1 MNTTVSFTTIVT
13 TKQEYCRGM
22 EEMESQLQQLQKAKD
37 LAMDNNPEQML
48 PKVLETT
55 NSMLLNQWKTNN
67 DTTTTTNS
75 NSSLPN
81 FFTDLLLDTMNHNKI
96 SNHEKPLIASQYLST
111 LYSCYEYSAND
122 LHCQQLTILTF
133 TKVYPMLFDL
143 IAKTSDES
151 KWSLLQQFRK
161 KILSQ
166 WKLMTISNLPLDLNL
181 DNKQIGLKLSIVKFI
196 SQIIITH
203 TVDLTNSSI
212 NISMVPENQPL
223 INRNKLETEAKILL
237 DVIINYLIEEPIM
250 VSSLFIGIINCLSFI
265 MKQRTQTT
273 MKILNGILKFNIDA
287 KYQND
292 EMDALTYKLCKRF
305 VERCYRNF
313 VQFGIKNNLIKNPS
327 NSSNP
332 NWNQIYPKLSKIS
345 QTLFVIGEETKSKG
359 ILNFDSDTANK
370 RIPDSERDRII
381 MVRTQK
387 RQQVQHSQQL
397 QNIPVPDSDNSNIA
411 STVNQNTNN
420 SHNNVDNSLTPE
432 QMVALTKL
440 QEYSRGKT
448 SSTPFFNTTP
458 KAYDNTYSSLFA
470 LMDNNGSKQDLSKIQ
485 PDILV
490 KLSTEALYKAD
501 TRKII
506 AALSIAASRYTD
518 LMNRN
523 DPSIGDK
530 RPLEDASNDTTTTTS
545 SINEVK
551 RVKTNLNED
560 KGQNNKSTSV
570 KQETKET
577 VLDGEDD
584 EKEDED
590 QDIQMIVEKP
600 YFFEPK
606 PMSNDTKMR
615 ITERIVKRLF
625 DMKTSK
631 ISPHINSIAMSKN
644 PLEQIKLISWS
655 NDESWYHI
663 LIRLA
668 TRGTR
673 SNLPISNFIREELLR
688 YVMLDIDDSHRT
700 AIIIEWMNEEWY
712 GDLLFES
719 REDTES
725 QYMFWSLKLLDELIP
740 FLENKH
746 RKLFIR
752 LMSELPRLTSEHL
765 ARVKPILIDPSRST
779 LGFQTLKFLIMF
791 RLPVKAMIKPLLET
805 ILEEDPTVE
814 PQCKPI
820 LDKFYKD

>member
-1 MNTTVSFTTIVT
+1 MN
-13 TKQEYCRGM
+13 
-22 EEMESQLQQLQKAKD
+22 EMESQLQQLQKAKD
-37 LAMDNNPEQML
+37 LAMDNSPEQML

-67 DTTTTTNS
+67 NNNYNDNNLS
-75 NSSLPN
+75 N
-81 FFTDLLLDTMNHNKI
+81 FFTNLLLDTMNHNKI

-111 LYSCYEYSAND
+111 LYSCYEYSIND

-133 TKVYPMLFDL
+133 TKIYPMLFDL

-161 KILSQ
+161 KTLSQ
-166 WKLMTISNLPLDLNL
+166 WKLMTITNSPLDLNL
-181 DNKQIGLKLSIVKFI
+181 DNKQIGLKLSIIKFI

-237 DVIINYLIEEPIM
+237 DVIINYLIEEPMM

-265 MKQRTQTT
+265 MKQRNQTT

-287 KYQND
+287 KYQSD
-292 EMDALTYKLCKRF
+292 QMDTLTYKLCKRF

-313 VQFGIKNNLIKNPS
+313 VQFGIKNNLIKNPN

-345 QTLFVIGEETKSKG
+345 QTLFVIGEETKNKG
-359 ILNFDSDTANK
+359 ILNFDSESVNK
-370 RIPDSERDRII
+370 RIPDSEREKII

-387 RQQVQHSQQL
+387 RQQSQQM
-397 QNIPVPDSDNSNIA
+397 QNMPVLNNDNNNGSGTINPNNSNP
-411 STVNQNTNN
+411 ND
-420 SHNNVDNSLTPE
+420 VDNFLTTE
-432 QMVALTKL
+432 QMNALTKL

-448 SSTPFFNTTP
+448 PSTPFFNTTP
-458 KAYDNTYSSLFA
+458 KAYDNTYNSLFA
-470 LMDNNGSKQDLSKIQ
+470 LMDNNGSKQDLSKVPSNVLI
-485 PDILV
+485 

-518 LMNRN
+518 LMNLN

-530 RPLEDASNDTTTTTS
+530 RQLEDNNSGNNNNSNSNS
-545 SINEVK
+545 SSEAK
-551 RVKTNLNED
+551 RIKTDLKENKGLN
-560 KGQNNKSTSV
+560 NNSTLV
-570 KQETKET
+570 KQETSEA
-577 VLDGEDD
+577 VLDGEDE

-590 QDIQMIVEKP
+590 QDVQMIVEKP

-606 PMSNDTKMR
+606 PMDNDTKMK

-625 DMKTSK
+625 SVKTSK
-631 ISPHINSIAMSKN
+631 ISPHINSIPVSKN
-644 PLEQIKLISWS
+644 PLEQIKLLNWS

-673 SNLPISNFIREELLR
+673 SNLQMSNFIREELLR
-688 YVMLDIDDSHRT
+688 YVMMDINDSHRT
-700 AIIIEWMNEEWY
+700 AIIIEWMNEEWH

-719 REDTES
+719 RGDIES
-725 QYMFWSLKLLDELIP
+725 QYMCWSLRLLDELIP

-752 LMSELPRLTSEHL
+752 LMSELPKLTSEHL

-805 ILEEDPTVE
+805 ILKEDPTVE

-820 LDKFYKD
+820 LDKFYKN

>member
-1 MNTTVSFTTIVT
+1 MN
-13 TKQEYCRGM
+13 
-22 EEMESQLQQLQKAKD
+22 EMESQLQQLQKAKD
-37 LAMDNNPEQML
+37 LAMDNSPEQML

-67 DTTTTTNS
+67 NNNYNDNNLS
-75 NSSLPN
+75 N
-81 FFTDLLLDTMNHNKI
+81 FFTNLLLDTMNHNKI

-111 LYSCYEYSAND
+111 LYSCYEYSIND

-133 TKVYPMLFDL
+133 TKIYPMLFDL

-161 KILSQ
+161 KTLSQ
-166 WKLMTISNLPLDLNL
+166 WKLMTITNSPLDLNL
-181 DNKQIGLKLSIVKFI
+181 DNKQIGLKLSIIKFI

-237 DVIINYLIEEPIM
+237 DVIINYLIEEPMM

-265 MKQRTQTT
+265 MKQRNQTT

-287 KYQND
+287 KYQSD
-292 EMDALTYKLCKRF
+292 QMDTLTYKLCKRF

-313 VQFGIKNNLIKNPS
+313 VQFGIKNNLIKNPN

-345 QTLFVIGEETKSKG
+345 QTLFVIGEETKNKG
-359 ILNFDSDTANK
+359 ILNFDSESVNK
-370 RIPDSERDRII
+370 RIPDSEREKII

-387 RQQVQHSQQL
+387 RQQSQQT
-397 QNIPVPDSDNSNIA
+397 QNMPVLNNDNNNGSGTINPNSSNP
-411 STVNQNTNN
+411 ND
-420 SHNNVDNSLTPE
+420 VDNFLTTE
-432 QMVALTKL
+432 QMNALTKL

-448 SSTPFFNTTP
+448 PSTPFFNTTP
-458 KAYDNTYSSLFA
+458 KAYDNTYNSLFA
-470 LMDNNGSKQDLSKIQ
+470 LMDNNGSKQDLSKVPSNVLI
-485 PDILV
+485 

-518 LMNRN
+518 LMNLN

-530 RPLEDASNDTTTTTS
+530 RQLEDNNSGNNNNSNSNS
-545 SINEVK
+545 SSEAK
-551 RVKTNLNED
+551 RIKTDLKENKGLN
-560 KGQNNKSTSV
+560 NNSTLV
-570 KQETKET
+570 KQETSEA
-577 VLDGEDD
+577 VLDGEDE

-590 QDIQMIVEKP
+590 QDVQMIVEKP

-606 PMSNDTKMR
+606 PMDNDTKMK

-625 DMKTSK
+625 SVKTSK
-631 ISPHINSIAMSKN
+631 ISPHINSIPVSKN
-644 PLEQIKLISWS
+644 PLEQIKLLNWS

-673 SNLPISNFIREELLR
+673 SNLQMSNFIREELLR
-688 YVMLDIDDSHRT
+688 YVMMDINDSHRT
-700 AIIIEWMNEEWY
+700 AIIIEWMNEEWH

-719 REDTES
+719 RGDIES
-725 QYMFWSLKLLDELIP
+725 QYMCWSLRLLDELIP

-752 LMSELPRLTSEHL
+752 LMSELPKLTSEHL

-805 ILEEDPTVE
+805 ILKEDPTVE

-820 LDKFYKD
+820 LDKFYKN

>member
-1 MNTTVSFTTIVT
+1 
-13 TKQEYCRGM
+13 
-22 EEMESQLQQLQKAKD
+22 MESQLQQLQKAKD
-37 LAMDNNPEQML
+37 LAMDNSPEQML

-67 DTTTTTNS
+67 NDNNNNLS
-75 NSSLPN
+75 N
-81 FFTDLLLDTMNHNKI
+81 FFTNLLLDTMNHNKI

-111 LYSCYEYSAND
+111 LYSCYEYSIND
-122 LHCQQLTILTF
+122 LHYQQLTILTF
-133 TKVYPMLFDL
+133 TKIYPMLFDL

-166 WKLMTISNLPLDLNL
+166 WKLMTITNSPLDLNL
-181 DNKQIGLKLSIVKFI
+181 DNKQIGLKLSIIKFI

-212 NISMVPENQPL
+212 NISVVPENQPL
-223 INRNKLETEAKILL
+223 INRNKLETEARILL
-237 DVIINYLIEEPIM
+237 DVIINYLIEEPMM

-265 MKQRTQTT
+265 MKQRNQTT

-292 EMDALTYKLCKRF
+292 QMDTLTYKLCKRF

-313 VQFGIKNNLIKNPS
+313 VQFGIKNNLIKNPN

-345 QTLFVIGEETKSKG
+345 QTLFVIGEETKNKG
-359 ILNFDSDTANK
+359 ILNFDSESVSK
-370 RIPDSERDRII
+370 RIPDSEREKII

-387 RQQVQHSQQL
+387 RQQSQQSQQT
-397 QNIPVPDSDNSNIA
+397 QNMLVLNNDNNNGSGTINPNNSNP
-411 STVNQNTNN
+411 
-420 SHNNVDNSLTPE
+420 NNVDNFLTTE
-432 QMVALTKL
+432 QMNALTKL

-448 SSTPFFNTTP
+448 PSASFFNTTP
-458 KAYDNTYSSLFA
+458 KAYDNTYNSLFA
-470 LMDNNGSKQDLSKIQ
+470 LMDNNGSKQDLSKVPSNVLI
-485 PDILV
+485 

-530 RPLEDASNDTTTTTS
+530 RQLEDDNSGNNNNSNSNS
-545 SINEVK
+545 SSEAK
-551 RVKTNLNED
+551 RIKTDLKED
-560 KGQNNKSTSV
+560 KGLNNNSTLV
-570 KQETKET
+570 KQETSEA
-577 VLDGEDD
+577 VLDGED
-584 EKEDED
+584 EGKEDED
-590 QDIQMIVEKP
+590 QDVQMIVEKP

-606 PMSNDTKMR
+606 PMDNDTKMK

-625 DMKTSK
+625 SIKTSK
-631 ISPHINSIAMSKN
+631 ISPHINSIPMSKN
-644 PLEQIKLISWS
+644 PLEQIKLLNWS

-673 SNLPISNFIREELLR
+673 SNLQMSNFIREELLR
-688 YVMLDIDDSHRT
+688 YVMMDINDSHRT
-700 AIIIEWMNEEWY
+700 AIIIEWMNEEWH

-725 QYMFWSLKLLDELIP
+725 QYMCWSLRLLDELIP

-752 LMSELPRLTSEHL
+752 LMSELPKLRSEHL

-805 ILEEDPTVE
+805 ILKEDPTVE

>member
-1 MNTTVSFTTIVT
+1 MN
-13 TKQEYCRGM
+13 
-22 EEMESQLQQLQKAKD
+22 EMESQLQQLQKAKD
-37 LAMDNNPEQML
+37 LAMDNSPEQML

-67 DTTTTTNS
+67 NNNYNDNNLS
-75 NSSLPN
+75 N
-81 FFTDLLLDTMNHNKI
+81 FFTNLLLDTMNHNKI

-111 LYSCYEYSAND
+111 LYSCYEYSIND

-133 TKVYPMLFDL
+133 TKIYPMLFDL

-161 KILSQ
+161 KTLSQ
-166 WKLMTISNLPLDLNL
+166 WKLMTITNSPLDLNL
-181 DNKQIGLKLSIVKFI
+181 DNKQIGLKLSIIKFI

-237 DVIINYLIEEPIM
+237 DVIINYLIEEPMM

-265 MKQRTQTT
+265 MKQRNQTT

-287 KYQND
+287 KYQSD
-292 EMDALTYKLCKRF
+292 QMDTLTYKLCKRF

-313 VQFGIKNNLIKNPS
+313 VQFGIKNNLIKNPN

-345 QTLFVIGEETKSKG
+345 QTLFVIGEETKNKG
-359 ILNFDSDTANK
+359 ILNFDSESVNK
-370 RIPDSERDRII
+370 RIPDSEREKII

-387 RQQVQHSQQL
+387 RQQSQQT
-397 QNIPVPDSDNSNIA
+397 QNMPVLNNDNNNGSGTINPNNSNP
-411 STVNQNTNN
+411 ND
-420 SHNNVDNSLTPE
+420 VDNFLTTE
-432 QMVALTKL
+432 QMNALTKL

-448 SSTPFFNTTP
+448 PSTPFFNTTP
-458 KAYDNTYSSLFA
+458 KAYDNTYNSLFA
-470 LMDNNGSKQDLSKIQ
+470 LMDNNGSKQDLSKVPSNVLI
-485 PDILV
+485 

-518 LMNRN
+518 LMNLN

-530 RPLEDASNDTTTTTS
+530 RQLEDNNSGNNNNSNSNS
-545 SINEVK
+545 SSEAK
-551 RVKTNLNED
+551 RIKTDLKENKGLN
-560 KGQNNKSTSV
+560 NNSTLV
-570 KQETKET
+570 KQETSEA
-577 VLDGEDD
+577 VLDGEDE

-590 QDIQMIVEKP
+590 QDVQMIVEKP

-606 PMSNDTKMR
+606 PMDNDTKMK

-625 DMKTSK
+625 SVKTSK
-631 ISPHINSIAMSKN
+631 ISPHINSIPVSKN
-644 PLEQIKLISWS
+644 PLEQIKLLNWS

-673 SNLPISNFIREELLR
+673 SNLQMSNFIREELLR
-688 YVMLDIDDSHRT
+688 YVMMDINDSHRT
-700 AIIIEWMNEEWY
+700 AIIIEWMNEEWH

-719 REDTES
+719 RGDIES
-725 QYMFWSLKLLDELIP
+725 QYMCWSLRLLDELIP

-752 LMSELPRLTSEHL
+752 LMSELPKLTNEHL

-805 ILEEDPTVE
+805 ILKEDPTVE

-820 LDKFYKD
+820 LDKFYKN

>member
-1 MNTTVSFTTIVT
+1 
-13 TKQEYCRGM
+13 
-22 EEMESQLQQLQKAKD
+22 MESQLQQLQKAKD
-37 LAMDNNPEQML
+37 LAMDNSPEQML

-55 NSMLLNQWKTNN
+55 NSMLLNHWKANN
-67 DTTTTTNS
+67 NN
-75 NSSLPN
+75 NSSSLSK
-81 FFTDLLLDTMNHNKI
+81 FFTDLLLDTMNHNNI

-111 LYSCYEYSAND
+111 LYSCYEYSNDD
-122 LHCQQLTILTF
+122 LHCQQLAILTF
-133 TKVYPMLFDL
+133 TKIYPMLFDL

-151 KWSLLQQFRK
+151 KWSLLQQFKK

-166 WKLMTISNLPLDLNL
+166 WKSMTITNLPLDLNL
-181 DNKQIGLKLSIVKFI
+181 DNRQIGLKLSIVKFI

-203 TVDLTNSSI
+203 TVDPTNSSI
-212 NISMVPENQPL
+212 NISMVSENQPL
-223 INRNKLETEAKILL
+223 INKNKLETEAKILL
-237 DVIINYLIEEPIM
+237 DVLINYLIEEPMM
-250 VSSLFIGIINCLSFI
+250 VSSLFMGIINCLSFI
-265 MKQRTQTT
+265 MKQRNQTT

-287 KYQND
+287 KYQD
-292 EMDALTYKLCKRF
+292 GQMETLTYRLCKRF

-313 VQFGIKNNLIKNPS
+313 VQFGIKNNLIKSPN

-345 QTLFVIGEETKSKG
+345 QTLYIIGEETKNKG
-359 ILNFDSDTANK
+359 ILNFDAENVSN
-370 RIPDSERDRII
+370 RIPDSERDKII

-387 RQQVQHSQQL
+387 RQQIQQL
-397 QNIPVPDSDNSNIA
+397 QNVPTPNNNNNSITA
-411 STVNQNTNN
+411 SMNQNRNNPSNVNQT
-420 SHNNVDNSLTPE
+420 LTTE
-432 QMVALTKL
+432 QMNALTNL
-440 QEYSRGKT
+440 QEYARGKT
-448 SSTPFFNTTP
+448 SSTPFVNTVP
-458 KAYDNTYSSLFA
+458 KAYDNTYNSLFA
-470 LMDNNGSKQDLSKIQ
+470 LMDSNGSKQDISKI
-485 PDILV
+485 PTDILI

-501 TRKII
+501 TKKII

-530 RPLEDASNDTTTTTS
+530 RQHSDDTN
-545 SINEVK
+545 NEVK
-551 RVKTNLNED
+551 RVRTENED
-560 KGQNNKSTSV
+560 KGQKNKTTV
-570 KQETKET
+570 PMRKQTIKTELE
-577 VLDGEDD
+577 GEDD
-584 EKEDED
+584 EKEEEED
-590 QDIQMIVEKP
+590 QDIQMMIEKP

-606 PMSNDTKMR
+606 AMNNDMKMK

-625 DMKTSK
+625 DIKTNK
-631 ISPHINSIAMSKN
+631 ISPRINSIPMSKN
-644 PLEQIKLISWS
+644 PLEQIKLINWS

-673 SNLPISNFIREELLR
+673 SNLQISNFIREELLK
-688 YVMLDIDDSHRT
+688 YVMMDISDTHRT

-725 QYMFWSLKLLDELIP
+725 QYMCWSLRLLDELIP

-765 ARVKPILIDPSRST
+765 VKVKPILIDPSRST

-791 RLPVKAMIKPLLET
+791 RLPVKAMIKPLLEN
-805 ILEEDPTVE
+805 ILKEDPTVE